1 MYLNGMPYI
10 SFTIEIYGNY
20 ILGKHHKESAPKKS
34 VLRTSQQNQ
43 QIHINLCGTFHYY
56 KNMVFAL
63 LASCLKWLYS
73 QYLEYT
79 SSLKWLNVSIMTK
92 MKSSNVCYD

>member
-1 MYLNGMPYI
+1 MCHIGFQGLHQLFKPMYLNGMPYI
-10 SFTIEIYGNY
+10 SITIEIYGNY

-34 VLRTSQQNQ
+34 VTRMSQQNQ
-43 QIHINLCGTFHYY
+43 QIHINLCGPFHNY

-73 QYLEYT
+73 QYL
-79 SSLKWLNVSIMTK
+79 
-92 MKSSNVCYD
+92 